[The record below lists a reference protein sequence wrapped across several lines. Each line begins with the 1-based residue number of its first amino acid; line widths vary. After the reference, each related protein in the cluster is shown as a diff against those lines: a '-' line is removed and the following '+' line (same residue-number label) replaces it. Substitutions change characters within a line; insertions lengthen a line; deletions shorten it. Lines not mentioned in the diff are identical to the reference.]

1 MIILLHIFYV
11 IFSIFLLWKGSD
23 WLVDRA
29 VRIAQHVGVSQLVIG
44 LTVVAFGT
52 SAPEFAVTIGAAV
65 QGQANISVSNVIGS
79 NVFNLGFILGGVSII
94 RAIQSSKQLIWRDG
108 MFLVV
113 ATTCTLLF
121 LWDQHFSRSE
131 GIILFL
137 GLIIYNL
144 ILIFQKK
151 EPDLEHYPST
161 SIVLDGVILM
171 LGIGLVILG
180 GYFLREGAVG
190 IARAIG
196 ISEWVI
202 GITIIAGGTSAPE
215 FATSLVATLKG
226 HHGISAGNLIGSC
239 LFNILGV
246 LGLAGFL
253 RPMVVSSDVQR
264 SLFMLMGLV
273 IVALVVL
280 RTRGELSRR
289 EGILLVGLSLLIWI
303 LEFA

>member
-11 IFSIFLLWKGSD
+11 VMSIFLLWKGSD

-44 LTVVAFGT
+44 LTIVAFGT

-108 MFLVV
+108 MLLVV
-113 ATTCTLLF
+113 ATACTLLF
-121 LWDQHFSRSE
+121 LWDQHLSRFE
-131 GIILFL
+131 GMILFL
-137 GLIIYNL
+137 GLIVYNL
-144 ILIFQKK
+144 FLIFQKK
-151 EPDLEHYPST
+151 EPDLEHHPST
-161 SIVLDGVILM
+161 SIVIDGVVLV
-171 LGIGLVILG
+171 LGIVLVILG

-190 IARAIG
+190 IARVIG

-202 GITIIAGGTSAPE
+202 GITVIAGGTSAPE
-215 FATSLVATLKG
+215 FATSLMASLKG
-226 HHGISAGNLIGSC
+226 HHGISAGNLVGSC

-253 RPMVVSSDVQR
+253 RPMVVSPNVQR

-303 LEFA
+303 VEFA